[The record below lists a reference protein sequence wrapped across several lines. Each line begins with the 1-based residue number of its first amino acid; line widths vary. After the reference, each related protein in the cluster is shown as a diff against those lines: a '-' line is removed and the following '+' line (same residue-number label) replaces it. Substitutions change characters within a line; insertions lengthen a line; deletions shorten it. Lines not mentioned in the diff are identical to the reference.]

1 MDGKVCD
8 STSEVVQWK
17 RRCNYFVELCVSW
30 FRHLRYQRPEIGDW
44 IDKQLVPNLNPES
57 SNLRVE
63 IVGRDDHCGFA
74 PVQQLLFKIR
84 ASRKVIVVLSENYGQ
99 SNQGKYVLSVLDTL
113 HYHTGNDRVVI
124 VTFEND
130 LKVRTLLLRRQRK
143 EEPWSQ
149 LQFPDDERDWSMFWE
164 SLRSLLTLG

>member
-1 MDGKVCD
+1 M
-8 STSEVVQWK
+8 
-17 RRCNYFVELCVSW
+17 
-30 FRHLRYQRPEIGDW
+30 
-44 IDKQLVPNLNPES
+44 
-57 SNLRVE
+57 
-63 IVGRDDHCGFA
+63 GRDDHCGFA

-84 ASRKVIVVLSENYGQ
+84 ASRKVIVVLSKNYGQ

-113 HYHTGNDRVVI
+113 HYQTRNDRVVI

-149 LQFPDDERDWSMFWE
+149 LQFLKYTQNQGRTQKYVN
-164 SLRSLLTLG
+164 RGGIAQVRHCTGQLTVVLIARFNSKDKLQIHQNFCKNH